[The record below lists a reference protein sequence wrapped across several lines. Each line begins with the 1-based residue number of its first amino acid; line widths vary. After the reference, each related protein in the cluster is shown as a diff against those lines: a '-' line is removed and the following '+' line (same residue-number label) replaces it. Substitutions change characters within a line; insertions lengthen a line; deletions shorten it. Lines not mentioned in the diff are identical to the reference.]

1 MTVDETVDDRQE
13 TLAGRLGWLL
23 QDRRQRRGWSQH
35 QLAERAEISQQ
46 QVSRFEQGAHGTT
59 AGLADRLFAPLGLRV
74 RVDVEAAEGPLDEAI
89 DRVRAELVERQR
101 MVLADFRLLA
111 VLSAPRFG
119 HVLDGTAAAL
129 LQGVPVAAKRI
140 DLLVAEGELDRLAEW
155 IYRVPNLRRRNER
168 HRDFSRYDID
178 PRDAGPLWWRT
189 ALVELKVRLVAEL
202 PRPVLVTVVENNGDE
217 HRVAVRALPAVE
229 ADFAEVARVLRRLR
243 AR

>member
-1 MTVDETVDDRQE
+1 MDETVDERQE
-13 TLAGRLGWLL
+13 TLAGQLGWLL

-35 QLAERAEISQQ
+35 QLAERAAISQQ
-46 QVSRFEQGAHGTT
+46 QVSRFERGAHGTT
-59 AGLADRLFAPLGLRV
+59 AGLADRLFAPLGLRLK
-74 RVDVEAAEGPLDEAI
+74 VDVEAADGPLDEAI
-89 DRVRAELVERQR
+89 DRVRADLVERQR

-111 VLSAPRFG
+111 VLGAPRFG
-119 HVLDGTAAAL
+119 HVIDGTAAAL

-140 DLLVAEGELDRLAEW
+140 DLLVAEDELELLAEW
-155 IYRVPNLRRRNER
+155 IYRVPGLRRRDER
-168 HRDFSRYDID
+168 FRDFSRYDID

-189 ALVELKVRLVAEL
+189 ALVELRVRLVAEL
-202 PRPVLVTVVENNGDE
+202 PRPVLVTVAEDGGDE